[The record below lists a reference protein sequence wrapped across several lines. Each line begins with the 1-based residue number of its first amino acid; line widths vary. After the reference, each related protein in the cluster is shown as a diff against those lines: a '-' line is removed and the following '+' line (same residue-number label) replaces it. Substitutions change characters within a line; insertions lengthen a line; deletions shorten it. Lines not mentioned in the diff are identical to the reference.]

1 MYEEKYGKN
10 FQEEYDQSQG
20 LLTVLSAKRIV
31 LIYRISDCVNLI
43 SVEKVC
49 HVHEI
54 PTCVLLF
61 FKKICFSKV
70 SQYFM
75 FEIMMFLLSIL

>member
-10 FQEEYDQSQG
+10 FQEECDQSQG
-20 LLTVLSAKRIV
+20 LLTVLSSKRIM

-54 PTCVLLF
+54 PTCF
-61 FKKICFSKV
+61 I
-70 SQYFM
+70 
-75 FEIMMFLLSIL
+75 IL